1 MTKRI
6 AHAIEALNSKKTL
19 FQVEK
24 VDINAESSS
33 QTDSENDKSES
44 DESPEEL
51 KQLNMEKLKSQ
62 PPILDV
68 TDKRNASKHRLKI
81 PEDRKNG
88 SFRRRHS
95 L

>member
-33 QTDSENDKSES
+33 QSDSENDKSES

-51 KQLNMEKLKSQ
+51 KQLNMEKLKS
-62 PPILDV
+62 
-68 TDKRNASKHRLKI
+68 
-81 PEDRKNG
+81 
-88 SFRRRHS
+88 
-95 L
+95 

>member
-24 VDINAESSS
+24 VDLNAESSQS
-33 QTDSENDKSES
+33 DSENDKSDS

-51 KQLNMEKLKSQ
+51 K
-62 PPILDV
+62 
-68 TDKRNASKHRLKI
+68 
-81 PEDRKNG
+81 
-88 SFRRRHS
+88 
-95 L
+95 